1 MTKEN
6 HGPYEFLGS
15 MVVNLMN
22 IDKSISYSFL
32 EDELHI
38 SRRDVSAMRQGKDL
52 HVYQYVRVISCIMD
66 EIHLEIL
73 LNLKSATKLFSV
85 LLASKRPLITELAD
99 KLRLKY
105 PLLPT
110 ISPCPTM
117 RLEAIRSIIPISC
130 RRYPKSV

>member
-73 LNLKSATKLFSV
+73 LNALLKELKNVFATHCDLV
-85 LLASKRPLITELAD
+85 IGTIPH
-99 KLRLKY
+99 RLY
-105 PLLPT
+105 GNGQPAEWVVV
-110 ISPCPTM
+110 M
-117 RLEAIRSIIPISC
+117 R
-130 RRYPKSV
+130 

>member
-38 SRRDVSAMRQGKDL
+38 SG
-52 HVYQYVRVISCIMD
+52 SCST
-66 EIHLEIL
+66 
-73 LNLKSATKLFSV
+73 LNLRKSSG
-85 LLASKRPLITELAD
+85 
-99 KLRLKY
+99 
-105 PLLPT
+105 
-110 ISPCPTM
+110 
-117 RLEAIRSIIPISC
+117 
-130 RRYPKSV
+130 

>member
-38 SRRDVSAMRQGKDL
+38 SGRDVSAMRQGKDL
-52 HVYQYVRVISCIMD
+52 HGTA
-66 EIHLEIL
+66 EI
-73 LNLKSATKLFSV
+73 
-85 LLASKRPLITELAD
+85 
-99 KLRLKY
+99 
-105 PLLPT
+105 
-110 ISPCPTM
+110 
-117 RLEAIRSIIPISC
+117 
-130 RRYPKSV
+130 

>member
-38 SRRDVSAMRQGKDL
+38 SGR
-52 HVYQYVRVISCIMD
+52 YVRVVSCIMD

-73 LNLKSATKLFSV
+73 LNALLK
-85 LLASKRPLITELAD
+85 ELKNVFAAHCD
-99 KLRLKY
+99 LVIGTIPHRLY
-105 PLLPT
+105 GNGQPAEWVVV
-110 ISPCPTM
+110 M
-117 RLEAIRSIIPISC
+117 RWDG
-130 RRYPKSV
+130 VGV

>member
-38 SRRDVSAMRQGKDL
+38 SGRDVSAMRQGKDL
-52 HVYQYVRVISCIMD
+52 HVYQYVRVVSC
-66 EIHLEIL
+66 
-73 LNLKSATKLFSV
+73 NSV
-85 LLASKRPLITELAD
+85 ECTAEGVEECICSPL
-99 KLRLKY
+99 
-105 PLLPT
+105 
-110 ISPCPTM
+110 
-117 RLEAIRSIIPISC
+117 
-130 RRYPKSV
+130 

>member
-38 SRRDVSAMRQGKDL
+38 SGRDVSAMRQGKDL
-52 HVYQYVRVISCIMD
+52 HVYQYVRVVSCIMD

-73 LNLKSATKLFSV
+73 LNALLKELKNVFAAHCDLVIGTIPSALRKRTAGRMGGSDEMGRGRGLI
-85 LLASKRPLITELAD
+85 LLVIPG
-99 KLRLKY
+99 
-105 PLLPT
+105 LL
-110 ISPCPTM
+110 S
-117 RLEAIRSIIPISC
+117 
-130 RRYPKSV
+130 

>member
-38 SRRDVSAMRQGKDL
+38 SGRDVSAMRQGKDL
-52 HVYQYVRVISCIMD
+52 HVYQYVRVVSCIM
-66 EIHLEIL
+66 EIGRAH
-73 LNLKSATKLFSV
+73 V
-85 LLASKRPLITELAD
+85 
-99 KLRLKY
+99 
-105 PLLPT
+105 
-110 ISPCPTM
+110 
-117 RLEAIRSIIPISC
+117 
-130 RRYPKSV
+130 